1 MNPRTWWRPA
11 KTYGT
16 VTYVS
21 VTSEAV
27 ALPAVPRLRGVQHL
41 VAAPLAVVGGL
52 VLLLLA
58 ESTSARIAVAVFMV
72 ASTALFATSAVYHMG
87 RWVPATKAMLRR
99 ADHSNIFL
107 IIAATYTPLS
117 LLLLPPRDAIT
128 LLAVVWTGA
137 IAGVLI
143 RNFWLTAPRWVYVP
157 IYLAL
162 GWAAV
167 FYIPG
172 FASAGPWILGLI
184 VAGGVL
190 YTVGALVYALKWPQI
205 SHTWFGFH
213 EMFHSFTIAAFGSHF
228 AAIALTVVTFA

>member
-1 MNPRTWWRPA
+1 MSVWRRG

-21 VTSEAV
+21 VTSETASV
-27 ALPAVPRLRGVQHL
+27 VTPAVPRLRGVQHL
-41 VAAPLAVVGGL
+41 IAAPLAVVGGL

-58 ESTSARIAVAVFMV
+58 DSTPARIAVAVFMV
-72 ASTALFATSAVYHMG
+72 ASTALFATSATYHMG
-87 RWVPATKAMLRR
+87 RWLPATKAMLRR

-117 LLLLPPRDAIT
+117 LLLLPPRDALT
-128 LLAVVWTGA
+128 LLIVVWTGA
-137 IAGVLI
+137 LAGVLI

-167 FYIPG
+167 FYIPE
-172 FASAGPWILGLI
+172 FATAGPVILGLI

-213 EMFHSFTIAAFGSHF
+213 EMFHSFTVAAFGTHF
-228 AAIALTVVTFA
+228 AAIALTVVAFT